1 VGRTLSVTWS
11 ATSGASGYVIEAGS
25 SSGASDL
32 ATFTAD
38 ASATAVWRDVE
49 PRRDIYIRVKAQSAA
64 GVGPASSEL
73 RLEMPDFRDVIE
85 ALFLSNG
92 PYAIPAGPRNPSSR
106 MVGWAPGSTVVVR
119 VPHDVTGAQFDAVD
133 RTVAE
138 LNSAIGDI
146 NLVIVREALTRAEYD
161 QRLPSGVTI
170 LVNQGQCLQP
180 DGLSAA
186 CASSSPLPAYQTSRI
201 LMPTGSEAPR
211 TWAHELGHTVGLR
224 HVAPIF
230 QIPNVQSLTLYGRYL
245 PVMGTLALDTGTAL
259 VAPVSVPNLLFTDYE
274 LEAIRRVYPAGLRP
288 GHTAADFAARGLI
301 KP

>member
-1 VGRTLSVTWS
+1 M
-11 ATSGASGYVIEAGS
+11 SGASSYVIEAGS

-32 ATFTAD
+32 TTFIVDAPATTGM
-38 ASATAVWRDVE
+38 WRDVE

-92 PYAIPAGPRNPSSR
+92 PYAIPAGSRSPSSS
-106 MVGWAPGSTVVVR
+106 MTGWAPGSTVAVR
-119 VPHDVTGAQFDAVD
+119 VPDAVTGAQFDAVD
-133 RTVAE
+133 RAVAQ

-146 NLVIVREALTRAEYD
+146 NLVIVRETLTRAEYN

-180 DGLSAA
+180 DGAFAA
-186 CASSSPLPAYQTSRI
+186 CASSSPLPVYQTSLI
-201 LMPTGSEAPR
+201 LMPTGSEGSLV
-211 TWAHELGHTVGLR
+211 WAHELGHAVGLR
-224 HVAPIF
+224 HLAPIF
-230 QIPNVQSLTLYGRYL
+230 RIPNVQSIGLYSPYVPL
-245 PVMGTLALDTGTAL
+245 MGTFAADIGDAL
-259 VAPVSVPNLLFTDYE
+259 VAAPRVADLLFTDYE
-274 LEAIRRVYPAGLRP
+274 LEAIRRVYQAGLRP

-301 KP
+301 RP